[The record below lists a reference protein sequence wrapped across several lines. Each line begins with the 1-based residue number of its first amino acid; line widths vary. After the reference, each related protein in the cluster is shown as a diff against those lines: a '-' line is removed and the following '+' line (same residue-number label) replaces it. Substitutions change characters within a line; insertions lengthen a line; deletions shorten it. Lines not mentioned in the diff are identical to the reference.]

1 MEIKQ
6 NNVGSNNSRVCTLSF
21 NSKKLL
27 TPFYFP
33 SITSSET
40 RSDITDLIHFIVDKG
55 YPAML
60 VSCYDLSD
68 LKERKIDIHAKIN
81 HYYENGGILLLD
93 SGEFEKYHFK
103 REWSFEKYSEILEQ
117 TNADFFTSFDKT
129 AEIDTSQDELD
140 AFSDEFIPKSKQVS
154 KDKNFIAIYHG
165 NNDEESMCC
174 SIKRTLEQNGDIQ
187 MIAISERECGRT
199 ISEQCNMIIKLR
211 QTVNE
216 YDKNILIHILGC
228 GNPISIAAFSY
239 AGADTF
245 DAVDWCRWAI
255 DPFTLEY
262 ANISHVKLFD
272 CTCDA
277 CDATLTDERA
287 RTWLHNLQFYNY
299 YLTRLRIAIE
309 KKKSLSEFLE
319 GENIDQKVI
328 SNLSKLF

>member
-1 MEIKQ
+1 MEIEQK
-6 NNVGSNNSRVCTLSF
+6 NVGSNNSRVCMLSF

-33 SITSSET
+33 SITSAET
-40 RSDITDLIHFIVDKG
+40 RSGITDLIDFIVDTE

-60 VSCYDLSD
+60 VSCYDLMN
-68 LKERKIDIHAKIN
+68 LKEQEIAIDVKLDR
-81 HYYENGGILLLD
+81 YYKNGGILLLD

-103 REWSFEKYSEILEQ
+103 GVWPFEKYSKILEQ
-117 TNADFFTSFDKT
+117 TNADFFTSYDRT
-129 AEIDTSQDELD
+129 VETDTSQKEID

-154 KDKNFIAIYHG
+154 NNKNFIAICHG

-174 SIKRTLEQNGDIQ
+174 SIKKTLEQNSGIQ

-199 ISEQCNMIIKLR
+199 ISEQCNMIIKIR
-211 QTVNE
+211 QTINE

-228 GNPISIAAFSY
+228 GNPISIAVFSY

-245 DAVDWCRWAI
+245 DAVDWCRWSI
-255 DPFTLEY
+255 DPSTLEY
-262 ANISHVKLFD
+262 GNISHVQLFD
-272 CTCDA
+272 CVCDA
-277 CDATLTDERA
+277 CETIKMDERSRA
-287 RTWLHNLQFYNY
+287 WQHNLQMYNY
-299 YLTRLRIAIE
+299 FLIRLRRAIE
-309 KKKSLSEFLE
+309 EKKSLSEFLE